1 LFFLRLVQEVW
12 QKRTILIAITVY
24 VMVMS
29 SVILLTI
36 FQCGV
41 PSNIFIHK
49 NCLDWDSVMGPISYF
64 SGALTALTDWI
75 FVLTTVSL
83 VLKTKMPPRAKTSV
97 VLLLSLAAMG
107 SIVSI
112 ARIPFIR
119 GGRYQLSTTA
129 KLPRVVILAAIE
141 AGIGIIALSLATLRP
156 LVKTWMDALSSK
168 ASSSSEDVER
178 QIGAA
183 PQRGV
188 PALVVAGP
196 SDQEE
201 YEIIDIEMARPK
213 DKRRADS
220 HWNDQV
226 IATISMPSEIS
237 GRYGVLESVYSADM
251 HQR

>member
-1 LFFLRLVQEVW
+1 MW
-12 QKRTILIAITVY
+12 QRRVILISITIY
-24 VMVMS
+24 VMVMTM
-29 SVILLTI
+29 VILLTI
-36 FQCGV
+36 FQCGT
-41 PSNIFIHK
+41 PSNIFIHRD
-49 NCLDWDSVMGPISYF
+49 CLNWDSVMGPISYF

-75 FVLTTVSL
+75 FVLTTVAL
-83 VLKTKMPPRAKTSV
+83 VLKTKMPPRAKISV

-119 GGRYQLSTTA
+119 GGRYQLNTTA

-168 ASSSSEDVER
+168 HSASSEDVER
-178 QIGAA
+178 QAVGAVHHGTPGLA
-183 PQRGV
+183 
-188 PALVVAGP
+188 VAGP
-196 SDQEE
+196 SGDQG
-201 YEIIDIEMARPK
+201 YEVIDIEMARPK
-213 DKRRADS
+213 DRRADS

-237 GRYGVLESVYSADM
+237 GRYGVLDSVYSADK